1 MLLSD
6 ALLFAASLT
15 LAYLFR
21 FEFSIDA
28 FYAGQLRGMLIM
40 AFILISYRFEGYSR
54 AVFLMDGGLT
64 FLLSGGLRMVIRTF
78 CVRLDRNGL
87 NSVEL

>member
-1 MLLSD
+1 MKMQLKNANFYLMLLSD

-28 FYAGQLRGMLIM
+28 
-40 AFILISYRFEGYSR
+40 
-54 AVFLMDGGLT
+54 GL
-64 FLLSGGLRMVIRTF
+64 
-78 CVRLDRNGL
+78 C
-87 NSVEL
+87 